1 MSIASSASAREYG
14 HGEVETLVGDNRL
27 LLPQIAEGSV
37 QCCVTSPPYWGLR
50 DYNHAEQIG
59 AEASPED
66 YVQSLVEVFREVRRA
81 LADDGTLW
89 LNVGDGYARN
99 GGTGRSGPNA
109 RVGNTKRLIQRRNC
123 RVPDCWGLKDR
134 DLMGLPW
141 RVAFALQADG
151 WLLRSNITWVKK
163 APMPESVKNR
173 PSNATEEV
181 FLFSKAARYYYDNR
195 AVREESGANL
205 RNYWMLG
212 PDADGSPHPATFP
225 RELARRCILLGSRP
239 GDLIL
244 DPFSGSGTTGVAAIE
259 LNRRAVLIELVDDYV
274 EQARERMGGVADA
287 IGFPARTSPPASKQI
302 AV

>member
-14 HGEVETLVGDNRL
+14 LGGIETLAGDNRL
-27 LLPQIAEGSV
+27 LLPQIAAGSV

-181 FLFSKAARYYYDNR
+181 FLFSKATRYYYDNR

-212 PDADGSPHPATFP
+212 PDSDGSPHPATFP

-244 DPFSGSGTTGVAAIE
+244 DPFSGSGTTGVAALE

-274 EQARERMGGVADA
+274 EQARERLGGVARRDMSA
-287 IGFPARTSPPASKQI
+287 DTAQD
-302 AV
+302 